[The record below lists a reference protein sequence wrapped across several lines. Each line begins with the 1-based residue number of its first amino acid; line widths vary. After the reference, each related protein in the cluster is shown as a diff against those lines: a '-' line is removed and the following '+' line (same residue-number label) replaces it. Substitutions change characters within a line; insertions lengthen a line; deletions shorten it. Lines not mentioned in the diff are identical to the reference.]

1 MQIFRHIDD
10 VSQACLGSVI
20 AIGNFDGVHK
30 GHLMVLEEARAV
42 AAAAE
47 VPLGVLSFE
56 PHPRRFFQ
64 PDAPPFRLTP
74 FRRRAQLLE
83 QAGID
88 FHLVLTFDAPFSRLS
103 PDAFVDRHLVEGLRA
118 RHAVVGYDF
127 HFGHK
132 RAGSPEVLAA
142 LGREKGFGVTIVTRA
157 GDETGHVYSS
167 SRVRQLLRDG
177 EMSAAAEILGRPWS
191 IEGRVQRGD
200 RRGRTLGFPTVNV
213 ALGEYQHPA
222 FGIYAVEALIEGDAR
237 SIGGVASIG
246 IRPMWRTE
254 EPLLEVFLFD
264 FDQDIYDR
272 HVEVRLIA
280 FLRPEM
286 AFDGVDALVRQM
298 NADALQARA
307 ILTSR

>member
-10 VSQACLGSVI
+10 VTGAFRGSVI
-20 AIGNFDGVHK
+20 AIGNFDGVHR

-42 AAAAE
+42 AAAE
-47 VPLGVLSFE
+47 HVPLGVLSFE

-83 QAGID
+83 AAGID
-88 FHLVLTFDAPFSRLS
+88 FHVVLSFDEPFSRLS
-103 PDAFVDRHLVEGLRA
+103 PEAFVDRHLVAGLEA
-118 RHAVVGYDF
+118 AHAVVGYDF

-142 LGREKGFGVTIVTRA
+142 LGRAKGFGVTIVTKA
-157 GDETGHVYSS
+157 GDETGHVFSS

-177 EMSAAAEILGRPWS
+177 EMAAAAEILGRPWS
-191 IEGRVQRGD
+191 IEGRVQHGD

-213 ALGEYQHPA
+213 ALGEYQRPA
-222 FGIYAVEALIEGDAR
+222 FGIYAVEVVIEGWEK
-237 SIGGVASIG
+237 SLGGVASIG
-246 IRPMWRTE
+246 LRPMWRTE

-264 FDQDIYDR
+264 FDADIYDR

-280 FLRPEM
+280 FQRPEM
-286 AFDGVDALVRQM
+286 TFDGTDDLVRQM
-298 NADALQARA
+298 NQDAAEARS
-307 ILTSR
+307 ILSNR